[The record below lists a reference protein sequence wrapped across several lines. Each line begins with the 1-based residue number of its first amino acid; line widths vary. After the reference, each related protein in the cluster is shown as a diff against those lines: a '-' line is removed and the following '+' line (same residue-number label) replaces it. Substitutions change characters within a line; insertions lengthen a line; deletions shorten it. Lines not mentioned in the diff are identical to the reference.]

1 MLPANGELE
10 LAIDDVRYAERSL
23 GAVRATLTRQ
33 EDGVGFSLESLQ
45 TAQHQLAAH
54 GRCVSGE
61 ARCRLEFTADT
72 EHLAAL
78 LRGVELPAEWPA
90 ETLHAAG
97 ELSWPANPPGDL
109 VRELTGQF
117 ELETQGRDASHQLVA
132 NATLADG
139 QIALANVQGTGP
151 EADQV
156 FRGAGR
162 VALLAREYDL
172 TVDYERV
179 SMAASAV
186 PTQARARVAR
196 AWTALRGSVARRG
209 WTEVPEA
216 RRVQWHGTWD
226 APRE

>member
-1 MLPANGELE
+1 
-10 LAIDDVRYAERSL
+10 
-23 GAVRATLTRQ
+23 
-33 EDGVGFSLESLQ
+33 
-45 TAQHQLAAH
+45 
-54 GRCVSGE
+54 
-61 ARCRLEFTADT
+61 
-72 EHLAAL
+72 
-78 LRGVELPAEWPA
+78 LPAEWPV

-97 ELSWPANPPGDL
+97 ELTWPVDPQGEL
-109 VRELTGQF
+109 TRELIGQF
-117 ELETQGRDASHQLVA
+117 ELETEGRDSSHQLVA

-139 QIALANVQGTGP
+139 QITLANVQGTGP

-226 APRE
+226 